1 MRVNLTCIEV
11 DANIGGVDDKCIYFF
26 KKYPIGWSRVC
37 SYFYVNILSE
47 MCLIILGSGELWA
60 VNHRITT
67 TPTKHTFLLLLLPG
81 GKNFFLSEINLFS
94 D

>member
-1 MRVNLTCIEV
+1 MT
-11 DANIGGVDDKCIYFF
+11 NIYIFLKNTHVTTSSQ
-26 KKYPIGWSRVC
+26 KYPVGWSRVS

-60 VNHRITT
+60 VKHRITT

-81 GKNFFLSEINLFS
+81 GKKTFFVCNKSVF
-94 D
+94 

>member
-1 MRVNLTCIEV
+1 MT
-11 DANIGGVDDKCIYFF
+11 NIYIF
-26 KKYPIGWSRVC
+26 KKYPVGWSRVS

-60 VNHRITT
+60 VKHRITT

-81 GKNFFLSEINLFS
+81 EKNFLSVINLFS